1 MTDPTETSSADDIA
15 WMRRL
20 AEEGGQ
26 APMQGASILFMA
38 GLLYGAASVFH
49 WAAVTN
55 LIPVGGEQSLWIG
68 WLAATLTFFVTL
80 FVVIGRLKR
89 QGGVTT
95 AANKATGIV
104 WSAMGWGIFAL
115 FLSLSTV
122 GYRLGDAAAT
132 ALFGLVPSVIL
143 VFYGVGWAV
152 TATMHRSRPL
162 WGLAF
167 GSFAAAPVL
176 AAFTGSPDQYLA
188 YAAALFLFMALPGF
202 LLMRAAK
209 PA

>member
-1 MTDPTETSSADDIA
+1 MTDPAESSSADIA

-20 AEEGGQ
+20 AEENGQ

-38 GLLYGAASVFH
+38 GLLYGLAGLFH
-49 WAAVTN
+49 WATVAR
-55 LIPVGGEQSLWIG
+55 LLPFASEESLWIG
-68 WLAATLTFFVTL
+68 WLAATLLFFATL
-80 FVVIGRLKR
+80 VIVINRLKR
-89 QGGVTT
+89 QPGVVTT
-95 AANKATGIV
+95 ANKASGIA

-115 FLSLSTV
+115 FLSLSVV
-122 GYRLGDAAAT
+122 GYRLGGAAAE

-143 VFYGVGWAV
+143 VFYGIGWAIS
-152 TATMHRSRPL
+152 ASMHRARPL
-162 WGLAF
+162 WGLAL

-188 YAAALFLFMALPGF
+188 YSISLLLFMALPGF

-209 PA
+209 QA